1 MAPISTLSS
10 ADFVFSAENL
20 RSQYVDL
27 HPVLTATHQAP
38 SHVAAN
44 VLTTICDLVQGYS
57 EFVVTGNLKG
67 WTSWD
72 RLHQIKVKT
81 LILGAENDEMDPE
94 DMKKMA
100 AMMPNATAAICPEGS
115 HMAFWDSQE
124 AYFKHLLPFLHSV

>member
-1 MAPISTLSS
+1 M
-10 ADFVFSAENL
+10 
-20 RSQYVDL
+20 
-27 HPVLTATHQAP
+27 
-38 SHVAAN
+38 
-44 VLTTICDLVQGYS
+44 QGYS

-67 WTSWD
+67 WTAWD
-72 RLHQIKVKT
+72 RLHQIKVKA
-81 LILGAENDEMDPE
+81 LMLGAENDEMDPE

>member
-1 MAPISTLSS
+1 MMLPSTLSS
-10 ADFVFSAENL
+10 ADFGFSAENL

-27 HPVLTATHQAP
+27 PPRPDCYPQAP
-38 SHVAAN
+38 SHAAGN
-44 VLTTICDLVQGYS
+44 VLTTACDVVQGYS

-72 RLHQIKVKT
+72 RLHQIKVKA

-100 AMMPNATAAICPEGS
+100 TMMPNATAAICPEGS